1 MESSP
6 LHEAQRALGA
16 VFAEVS
22 GWEIAA
28 AFDSLDRECDAARS
42 RVALLDRSSL
52 GRLTARGADALD
64 LLDRLST
71 NRVVDLPVGGGSSTV
86 LATARGRIVDWL
98 TVLRPDD
105 ALLIVTSPERRTA
118 VAEWIDLYTFDED
131 ASLEDITSETA
142 MLGVV
147 GPHAA
152 AVVERVMGIAVADLP
167 QLGCLTAS
175 LGDHRVTVARTD
187 PAGQPGYDPVV
198 PAAAA
203 TLLWD
208 ALLEAGAADGIA
220 PIGEDA
226 FEALRVAAGTPRW
239 GRELTEERNPLE
251 AGLEGAIS
259 WNKGCYTGQEVVS
272 RLHTYHK
279 VQRYLVGL
287 ALEGNGA
294 ATPGTPLTADGKSV
308 GIVSSV
314 ALGSETGRAIALG
327 YLQTPFVEVGRSV
340 EVGPAGAGGGVATVV
355 RTPELP
361 TGPVPAA
368 LLDALNDDDKDEA
381 E

>member
-1 MESSP
+1 MERSP
-6 LHEAQRALGA
+6 LHEPQKALGA
-16 VFAEVS
+16 SFAEVS
-22 GWEIAA
+22 GWEAAA
-28 AFDSLDRECDAARS
+28 AFDSLDRECEAARS

-52 GRLTARGADALD
+52 GRLLARGTDVLD

-71 NRVVDLPVGGGSSTV
+71 NRVVDLPAGRGASTV
-86 LATARGRIVDWL
+86 LATAKGRIVDWL

-118 VAEWIDLYTFDED
+118 VAQWIDLYTFDED
-131 ASLEDITSETA
+131 ATLEDVTSETA

-152 AVVERVMGIAVADLP
+152 TVVERVLGVAVADLP
-167 QLGCLTAS
+167 PLGCLAAT
-175 LGDHRVTVARTD
+175 LGAHDVTVARTD
-187 PAGQPGYDPVV
+187 PGGQAGYDLVV
-198 PAAAA
+198 SAAVA
-203 TLLWD
+203 TILWD
-208 ALLEAGAADGIA
+208 ALLEAGAPHGIA

-239 GRELTEERNPLE
+239 GRELSEERNPLE

-259 WNKGCYTGQEVVS
+259 WDKGCYTGQEVVA

-287 ALEGNGA
+287 ALEGDGSA
-294 ATPGTPLTADGKSV
+294 VPGTPLVADGKSV
-308 GIVSSV
+308 GVVSSV
-314 ALGSETGRAIALG
+314 ARGLETGGPVALG
-327 YLQTPFVEVGRSV
+327 YLRTPFVEVGRSV
-340 EVGPAGAGGGVATVV
+340 EVGSVGADGGVATVV
-355 RTPELP
+355 RIPELP

-368 LLDALNDDDKDEA
+368 LLDALDDEDEA
-381 E
+381 G